1 MTFKKLTLGLFIM
14 FSVVFVSGC
23 SVTQGT
29 IEKRGEVLGQRPADS
44 NFLEARQ
51 IGDVED
57 WKDLKGKIVN
67 VYLINPATGNLLVPP
82 VQCMGVPNSS
92 TESLEP
98 NNGRTCGSES
108 GCLWKVPVDGADI
121 YTTELAGK
129 DGSFGDPVHF
139 RYCMTADKQYFDF
152 PAYGLPYFTS
162 SGYYVF
168 PPSTIKRDYA
178 TEAKLLIAEQILK
191 RGGCINIE
199 TLEEKACPATLPAPS
214 GK

>member
-1 MTFKKLTLGLFIM
+1 MNFKKRFLSGRNLKTISHQGGRMTFKKLTLGLFIM

-82 VQCMGVPNSS
+82 VQ
-92 TESLEP
+92 
-98 NNGRTCGSES
+98 
-108 GCLWKVPVDGADI
+108 
-121 YTTELAGK
+121 
-129 DGSFGDPVHF
+129 
-139 RYCMTADKQYFDF
+139 
-152 PAYGLPYFTS
+152 
-162 SGYYVF
+162 
-168 PPSTIKRDYA
+168 
-178 TEAKLLIAEQILK
+178 
-191 RGGCINIE
+191 
-199 TLEEKACPATLPAPS
+199 
-214 GK
+214 